1 MRVRIGSRRP
11 SSQGRAF
18 NAGKLDYRYG
28 AATVEFAIIL
38 PVIVTLLLGAMEFSR
53 AIMVKEILQDAV
65 RKACRT
71 GIQPGKDNAAI
82 TADVRSILSDNK
94 IDSTSATITIM
105 VNGVVADA
113 STAKRRD
120 QVSVKVSIPVSKVYW
135 TTTIFLSGTD
145 VESETVAMM
154 RQG

>member
-1 MRVRIGSRRP
+1 MPDGH
-11 SSQGRAF
+11 
-18 NAGKLDYRYG
+18 
-28 AATVEFAIIL
+28 
-38 PVIVTLLLGAMEFSR
+38 
-53 AIMVKEILQDAV
+53 
-65 RKACRT
+65 
-71 GIQPGKDNAAI
+71 QPGKDNAAI
-82 TADVRSILSDNK
+82 TADVKSILSDNK

>member
-1 MRVRIGSRRP
+1 RIGTRLAT
-11 SSQGRAF
+11 SQGMAF

-28 AATVEFAIIL
+28 AATVECAIIL
-38 PVIVTLLLGAMEFSR
+38 PVIVALLLGAMEFSR

-94 IDSTSATITIM
+94 IDGTSATITIM
-105 VNGVVADA
+105 VNGVVVDA
-113 STAKRRD
+113 STAKTRD
-120 QVSVKVSIPVSKVYW
+120 QVSVKVTVPM
-135 TTTIFLSGTD
+135 
-145 VESETVAMM
+145 SECCW
-154 RQG
+154 